1 MAGALSFLTRGALCF
16 SSGIDFSLCFVSIG
30 RIIASESQTG
40 VCATLTPMLFRTQS
54 AAVYGVD
61 ADLVDIEVDLTPAR
75 GETDQ
80 TPAVIIVGLP
90 DLAVRESRERIRA
103 AINNSAFFFPFHKT
117 TINLAPADVRK
128 EGASFDL
135 PIALGILGANGDLG
149 NTEHLTDILAVG
161 ELSLDGR
168 VRPIRGA
175 LPIALR
181 ARQSQTKH
189 LLLPDENAK
198 EAAVVSGVN
207 VYAVTDLR
215 SAVEMIAAIRSET
228 PPEPIRVDPAH
239 ILIRDERYSVDFRE
253 VRGQQ
258 AAKRALEVATAGGHN
273 ILLIG
278 PPGSGKTMLAKRLP
292 TILPPLE
299 FEAALELTKI
309 HSVAGLTGRA
319 GLVTERPF
327 RSPHHT
333 ISDAGLIGGGAVPRP
348 GEVSLAHQGVL
359 FLDELPEFD
368 RSVLEVLRQPL
379 EDQKV
384 TISRAAMSLT
394 FPASFMLAAAMN
406 PCPCGFWN
414 DPTRECRCSPLQI
427 QRYVGR
433 ISGPLLD
440 RIDIHIDVP
449 AVRFRE
455 LTGDTP
461 PDAEGSSAIR
471 QRVIKARE
479 RQSERL
485 AAEGIFSNAAMTP
498 RLIRRYCRID
508 AESETMLERAM
519 TRLGLSARAYDRIL
533 KVSRTIADLEDCD
546 DIQSAHVAE
555 AVHYRS
561 LDRTY
566 WT

>member
-1 MAGALSFLTRGALCF
+1 
-16 SSGIDFSLCFVSIG
+16 
-30 RIIASESQTG
+30 
-40 VCATLTPMLFRTQS
+40 MLFRTQS
-54 AAVYGVD
+54 AAVYGID
-61 ADLVDIEVDLTPAR
+61 ADLVDIEVDLTPVR
-75 GETDQ
+75 GELDSQ
-80 TPAVIIVGLP
+80 PSVIIVGLP
-90 DLAVRESRERIRA
+90 DAAVRESRERIRA
-103 AINNSAFFFPFHKT
+103 AIANCAFFFPFHKT

-149 NTEHLTDILAVG
+149 SAENLTETLSVG

-175 LPIALR
+175 LSIALR
-181 ARQSQTKH
+181 AREAGMTH
-189 LLLPDENAK
+189 LLLPEQNAK
-198 EAAVVSGVN
+198 EAAVVHGID
-207 VYAVTDLR
+207 VYPVADLR
-215 SAVEMIAAIRSET
+215 SAVDLIGALSGPVDRRPAPLKIEPSEVLSYADHY
-228 PPEPIRVDPAH
+228 R
-239 ILIRDERYSVDFRE
+239 VDFRE
-253 VRGQQ
+253 DRGQF
-258 AAKRALEVATAGGHN
+258 AAKRALEVASAGSHN

-309 HSVAGLTGRA
+309 HSVVGLTGHS
-319 GLVTERPF
+319 GLVCERPF

-333 ISDAGLIGGGAVPRP
+333 ISDAGLIGGGAIPRP
-348 GEVSLAHQGVL
+348 GEVSLAHHGVL

-368 RSVLEVLRQPL
+368 RRVLEVLRQPL
-379 EDQKV
+379 EDQHV

-449 AVRFRE
+449 AVRFKE
-455 LTGDTP
+455 LRGGDTP
-461 PDAEGSSAIR
+461 EGESSQQIR
-471 QRVIKARE
+471 ERVIQARE
-479 RQSERL
+479 RQRERFQG
-485 AAEGIFSNAAMTP
+485 EGVFANAQMTP
-498 RLIRRYCRID
+498 RQIRKYCKINS
-508 AESETMLERAM
+508 ESEQMLESAM
-519 TRLGLSARAYDRIL
+519 TRLGLSARAFDRIL
-533 KVSRTIADLEDCD
+533 KVSRTIADLDGKPE
-546 DIQSAHVAE
+546 ILPMHVSE
-555 AVHYRS
+555 AVGYRS

>member
-1 MAGALSFLTRGALCF
+1 
-16 SSGIDFSLCFVSIG
+16 
-30 RIIASESQTG
+30 
-40 VCATLTPMLFRTQS
+40 MLFRTQS
-54 AAVYGVD
+54 AAVYGID
-61 ADLVDIEVDLTPAR
+61 ASLVDVEVDLTPIR
-75 GETDQ
+75 NEVDTS
-80 TPAVIIVGLP
+80 PPVIIVGLP
-90 DLAVRESRERIRA
+90 DPAIRESRERIRA
-103 AINNSAFFFPFHKT
+103 AINNSAFLFPIQKT

-149 NTEHLTDILAVG
+149 AAEHLTDILSVG

-181 ARQSQTKH
+181 ARNSQAQH

-198 EAAVVSGVN
+198 EAAVVSNVK

-215 SAVEMIAAIRSET
+215 KAVEMIAAIRSDN
-228 PPEPIRVDPAH
+228 PPEPVRVDPGD
-239 ILIRDERYSVDFRE
+239 ILIHDDHYNVDFRE
-253 VRGQQ
+253 VRGQH

-278 PPGSGKTMLAKRLP
+278 PPGSGKTMLTKRLP

-309 HSVAGLTGRA
+309 HSVAGLTGRS
-319 GLVTERPF
+319 GLVTQRPF

-333 ISDAGLIGGGAVPRP
+333 ISDAGLIGGGAIPRP

-379 EDQKV
+379 EDQRV

-394 FPASFMLAAAMN
+394 FPASFMLTAAMN

-414 DPTRECRCSPLQI
+414 DPTRECRCTPLQI

-455 LTGDTP
+455 LTGETP
-461 PDAEGSSAIR
+461 PDVEESASIR
-471 QRVIKARE
+471 QRVISARE
-479 RQSERL
+479 KQRQRFVS
-485 AAEGIFSNAAMTP
+485 EGIFANAAMSP
-498 RLIRRYCRID
+498 RLIRQYCRID
-508 AESETMLERAM
+508 RDSEAMLERAM
-519 TRLGLSARAYDRIL
+519 TRQGLSARAYDRIL
-533 KVSRTIADLEDCD
+533 KVSRTIADLEGAEE
-546 DIQSAHVAE
+546 INSSHVSE

>member
-1 MAGALSFLTRGALCF
+1 
-16 SSGIDFSLCFVSIG
+16 
-30 RIIASESQTG
+30 
-40 VCATLTPMLFRTQS
+40 MLFRTLS
-54 AAVYGVD
+54 AAVYGID
-61 ADLVDIEVDLTPAR
+61 ADLVDIEVDLTPVR
-75 GETDQ
+75 GEADQ
-80 TPAVIIVGLP
+80 TSAVIIVGLP
-90 DLAVRESRERIRA
+90 DAAVRESRERIRA
-103 AINNSAFFFPFHKT
+103 AISNCGFFFPFQKT

-135 PIALGILGANGDLG
+135 PIALGILGANGDLAEASG
-149 NTEHLTDILAVG
+149 LTDLISVG

-168 VRPIRGA
+168 VRPIKGA
-175 LPIALR
+175 LPIAIL
-181 ARQSQTKH
+181 AREASIKY
-189 LLLPDENAK
+189 LFVPEENAK
-198 EAAVVSGVN
+198 EAAVVSGISIYPV
-207 VYAVTDLR
+207 ADLR
-215 SAVEMIAAIRSET
+215 GAVDLIAGLRSEN
-228 PPEPIRVDPAH
+228 PPEPLKVDPSE
-239 ILIRDERYSVDFRE
+239 ILNHADSYNVDFRE

-258 AAKRALEVATAGGHN
+258 SAKRALEIASAGSHN

-278 PPGSGKTMLAKRLP
+278 PPGSGKTMLSKRLP
-292 TILPPLE
+292 TILPSLE

-309 HSVAGLTGRA
+309 HSVAGLTGRS

-394 FPASFMLAAAMN
+394 FPAAFMLAAAMN

-449 AVRFRE
+449 AVKFRD
-455 LTGDTP
+455 LTGDVAPET
-461 PDAEGSSAIR
+461 EGSSEIR
-471 QRVIKARE
+471 DRVIKARE
-479 RQSERL
+479 RQSERFSV
-485 AAEGIFSNAAMTP
+485 EKIFSNAAMTP
-498 RLIRRYCRID
+498 RMIRNYCRID
-508 AESETMLERAM
+508 AESEQMLERAM

-533 KVSRTIADLEDCD
+533 KVSRTIADLEGSDN
-546 DIQSAHVAE
+546 IRSPHVAE
-555 AVHYRS
+555 AVGYRS

>member
-1 MAGALSFLTRGALCF
+1 
-16 SSGIDFSLCFVSIG
+16 
-30 RIIASESQTG
+30 
-40 VCATLTPMLFRTQS
+40 MLFRTLS
-54 AAVYGVD
+54 AAVYGID
-61 ADLVDIEVDLTPAR
+61 ADLVDIEVDLTHSR
-75 GETDQ
+75 GEVEQSSSVT
-80 TPAVIIVGLP
+80 IVGLP
-90 DLAVRESRERIRA
+90 DAAVRESRERIRA
-103 AINNSAFFFPFHKT
+103 AMQNCGYFFPFQKT

-135 PIALGILGANGDLG
+135 PIALGILGANGDLA
-149 NTEHLTDILAVG
+149 EHYSLIDILCVG

-168 VRPIRGA
+168 VRAIRGA
-175 LPIALR
+175 LPIAIL
-181 ARQSQTKH
+181 ARDASIRH
-189 LLLPDENAK
+189 VVLPEESAR
-198 EAAVVSGVN
+198 EAAVVDGVN
-207 VYAVTDLR
+207 VYAVSDLRGAVKVVADLR
-215 SAVEMIAAIRSET
+215 SAEL
-228 PPEPIRVDPAH
+228 PAPLKVAPVQ
-239 ILIRDERYSVDFRE
+239 INAPNGQFNVDFRE
-253 VRGQQ
+253 VRGQVS
-258 AAKRALEVATAGGHN
+258 AKRALEVASAGGHN

-292 TILPPLE
+292 TIMPPLE

-309 HSVAGLTGRA
+309 HSVSGLTGRA

-333 ISDAGLIGGGAVPRP
+333 ISDAGLIGGGSVPRP

-368 RSVLEVLRQPL
+368 RGVLEVLRQPL

-406 PCPCGFWN
+406 ACPCGHWG

-449 AVRFRE
+449 AVKFRE
-455 LTGDTP
+455 LAGDVLPET
-461 PDAEGSSAIR
+461 DSSAMIR
-471 QRVIKARE
+471 ARVITARE
-479 RQSERL
+479 RQLRRLREER
-485 AAEGIFSNAAMTP
+485 IFCNAAMTP
-498 RLIRRYCRID
+498 RMIRLHCKID
-508 AESETMLERAM
+508 KECERMLEKAM
-519 TRLGLSARAYDRIL
+519 QRIGLSARAYDRIL
-533 KVSRTIADLEDCD
+533 KVSRTIADLEGCD
-546 DIQSAHVAE
+546 KITSSHVSE
-555 AVHYRS
+555 AVGYRS

>member
-1 MAGALSFLTRGALCF
+1 MLYR
-16 SSGIDFSLCFVSIG
+16 
-30 RIIASESQTG
+30 
-40 VCATLTPMLFRTQS
+40 TLS
-54 AAVYGVD
+54 AAVYGID
-61 ADLVDIEVDLTPAR
+61 ADLVDIEVDLAATR
-75 GETDQ
+75 GDDQ
-80 TPAVIIVGLP
+80 VSSVTIVGLP
-90 DLAVRESRERIRA
+90 DAAVRESRERIRA
-103 AINNSAFFFPFHKT
+103 AIQNCGYLFPLQKT

-135 PIALGILGANGDLG
+135 PIALGILGANGDLAEAH
-149 NTEHLTDILAVG
+149 NLIHLLCVG

-168 VRPIRGA
+168 VRAIKGA
-175 LPIALR
+175 LPIAIL
-181 ARQSQTKH
+181 ARDASIRH
-189 LLLPDENAK
+189 LILPEENAK
-198 EAAVVSGVN
+198 EAAVVSGIN
-207 VYAVTDLR
+207 VYPVADLR
-215 SAVEMIAAIRSET
+215 SAVNLVADLQSNN
-228 PPEPIRVDPAH
+228 PPAPLVVDPAE
-239 ILIRDERYSVDFRE
+239 ILARTEHYSVDFKE
-253 VRGQQ
+253 VRGQVS
-258 AAKRALEVATAGGHN
+258 AKRALEIASAGAHN

-278 PPGSGKTMLAKRLP
+278 PPGSGKTMLAKRLA
-292 TILPPLE
+292 TIMPPLE
-299 FEAALELTKI
+299 FDAALELTKI

-333 ISDAGLIGGGAVPRP
+333 ISDAGLIGGGTLPRP

-368 RSVLEVLRQPL
+368 RGVLEVLRQPL
-379 EDQKV
+379 EDQQV

-449 AVRFRE
+449 AVKFRE
-455 LTGDTP
+455 LSGADST
-461 PDAEGSSAIR
+461 DADSSVTIRDRVINAR
-471 QRVIKARE
+471 QRQLRRLKGE
-479 RQSERL
+479 R
-485 AAEGIFSNAAMTP
+485 IFANSAMTP
-498 RLIRRYCRID
+498 RMIRTHCQID
-508 AESETMLERAM
+508 TPSERMLESAM

-533 KVSRTIADLEDCD
+533 KVSRTIADLEGSDK
-546 DIQSAHVAE
+546 INSTHVSE
-555 AVHYRS
+555 AVGYRS

>member
-1 MAGALSFLTRGALCF
+1 
-16 SSGIDFSLCFVSIG
+16 
-30 RIIASESQTG
+30 
-40 VCATLTPMLFRTQS
+40 MLFRTQS
-54 AAVYGVD
+54 AAVYGID
-61 ADLVDIEVDLTPAR
+61 ADLVDIEVDLVPAR
-75 GETDQ
+75 GEADAPSSVT
-80 TPAVIIVGLP
+80 IVGLP

-103 AINNSAFFFPFHKT
+103 AINNSGFFFPFHKT

-149 NTEHLTDILAVG
+149 ETVGLTDTLAVG

-175 LPIALR
+175 LPIAIL
-181 ARQSQTKH
+181 ARDAGVKA
-189 LLLPDENAK
+189 LILPEENAT
-198 EAAVVSGVN
+198 EAAVVAGVD
-207 VYAVTDLR
+207 VYAAATLR
-215 SAVEMIAAIRSET
+215 GAVELIEALRRGDAERR
-228 PPEPIRVDPAH
+228 PRPVGVD
-239 ILIRDERYSVDFRE
+239 LSRMLSNEGRYDVDFRE

-258 AAKRALEVATAGGHN
+258 AAKRALEVASAGSHN

-309 HSVAGLTGRA
+309 HSVAGLTGRT
-319 GLVTERPF
+319 GLVVERPF

-333 ISDAGLIGGGAVPRP
+333 ISDAGLIGGGAMPRP
-348 GEVSLAHQGVL
+348 GEVSLAHNGVL

-379 EDQKV
+379 EDQRV

-414 DPTRECRCSPLQI
+414 DPVRECRCTPLQI

-449 AVRFRE
+449 AVRFKE
-455 LTGDTP
+455 LSDGGA
-461 PDAEGSSAIR
+461 PDGECSAAIR
-471 QRVIKARE
+471 ERVIRARE
-479 RQSERL
+479 RQHARL
-485 AAEGIFSNAAMTP
+485 AGEAIFSNAQMSP
-498 RLIRRYCRID
+498 RLIRKHCRLD
-508 AESETMLERAM
+508 AEGERMLEAAM

-533 KVSRTIADLEDCD
+533 KVSRTIADLEGVDR
-546 DIQSAHVAE
+546 IRVAHVAE
-555 AVHYRS
+555 AVGYRS

-566 WT
+566 WA

>member
-1 MAGALSFLTRGALCF
+1 
-16 SSGIDFSLCFVSIG
+16 
-30 RIIASESQTG
+30 
-40 VCATLTPMLFRTQS
+40 MLFRTQS
-54 AAVYGVD
+54 AAVYGID
-61 ADLVDIEVDLTPAR
+61 ANLVDVEVDLTPIKN
-75 GETDQ
+75 ETD
-80 TPAVIIVGLP
+80 TPASVIIVGLP

-103 AINNSAFFFPFHKT
+103 AINNSAFFFPFQKT

-149 NTEHLTDILAVG
+149 EAEHLTDILSVG

-198 EAAVVSGVN
+198 EAAVVSDVN
-207 VYAVTDLR
+207 VYPVTDLR
-215 SAVEMIAAIRSET
+215 NAVEMIAAIRSEN
-228 PPEPIRVDPAH
+228 PPDPIRVDPSD
-239 ILIRDERYSVDFRE
+239 ILIHDDHYSVDFRE
-253 VRGQQ
+253 VRGQH

-278 PPGSGKTMLAKRLP
+278 PPGSGKTMLTKRLP

-319 GLVTERPF
+319 GLVTNRPF

-333 ISDAGLIGGGAVPRP
+333 ISDAGLIGGGALPRP

-379 EDQKV
+379 EDQRV

-440 RIDIHIDVP
+440 RIDIHVDVP

-461 PDAEGSSAIR
+461 PDAEGSDAIR
-471 QRVIKARE
+471 GRVIGARE
-479 RQSERL
+479 RQRERF
-485 AAEGIFSNAAMTP
+485 AAEGIFSNATMTP
-498 RLIRRYCRID
+498 RLIRKYCRID
-508 AESETMLERAM
+508 IESETMLERAM
-519 TRLGLSARAYDRIL
+519 NRLGLSARAYDRIL
-533 KVSRTIADLEDCD
+533 KVSRTIADLENSEE
-546 DIQSAHVAE
+546 INSAHVSE

>member
-1 MAGALSFLTRGALCF
+1 
-16 SSGIDFSLCFVSIG
+16 
-30 RIIASESQTG
+30 
-40 VCATLTPMLFRTQS
+40 MLFRTLS
-54 AAVYGVD
+54 AAVYGIN
-61 ADLVDIEVDLTPAR
+61 ADLVDIEVDLSPVR
-75 GETDQ
+75 GEREAPDSVT
-80 TPAVIIVGLP
+80 IVGLP
-90 DLAVRESRERIRA
+90 DAAVRESRERIRA
-103 AINNSAFFFPFHKT
+103 AIQNCGYFFPFLRV

-128 EGASFDL
+128 EGAAFDL
-135 PIALGILGANGDLG
+135 PIALGILGANSDLAES
-149 NTEHLTDILAVG
+149 NSLIHLLCVG

-168 VRPIRGA
+168 VRPIKGA
-175 LPIALR
+175 LPIAIL
-181 ARQSQTKH
+181 AREANIKH
-189 LLLPDENAK
+189 VVLPDENAK

-207 VYAVTDLR
+207 VYPVANLR
-215 SAVEMIAAIRSET
+215 DAAELVAAFKSET
-228 PPEPIRVDPAH
+228 PPEPLKIDPAELLVPSEH
-239 ILIRDERYSVDFRE
+239 YNVDFRE
-253 VRGQQ
+253 VRGQLSV
-258 AAKRALEVATAGGHN
+258 KRALEVASAGGHN

-292 TILPPLE
+292 TILPSLE

-414 DPTRECRCSPLQI
+414 DPTRECRCTPPQI

-449 AVRFRE
+449 AVKFRD
-455 LTGDTP
+455 LTGEIP
-461 PDAEGSSAIR
+461 PETDDSATIR
-471 QRVIKARE
+471 TRVMAARE
-479 RQSERL
+479 RQLLRFDGEK
-485 AAEGIFSNAAMTP
+485 IFANSAMTP
-498 RLIRRYCRID
+498 RMIRRHCRID
-508 AESETMLERAM
+508 SESEQMLERAM
-519 TRLGLSARAYDRIL
+519 LRQGLSARAYDRIL
-533 KVSRTIADLEDCD
+533 KVSRTIADLD
-546 DIQSAHVAE
+546 DSEKIRSAHVGE
-555 AVHYRS
+555 AVGYRS

-566 WT
+566 WA

>member
-1 MAGALSFLTRGALCF
+1 
-16 SSGIDFSLCFVSIG
+16 
-30 RIIASESQTG
+30 
-40 VCATLTPMLFRTQS
+40 MLFRTLS
-54 AAVYGVD
+54 AAVYGIN
-61 ADLVDIEVDLTPAR
+61 ADLVDIEVDLTPVR
-75 GETDQ
+75 TESE
-80 TPAVIIVGLP
+80 PAQSVTIVGLP
-90 DLAVRESRERIRA
+90 DAAVRESRERIRA
-103 AINNSAFFFPFHKT
+103 AISNCGFFFPFQRI

-135 PIALGILGANGDLG
+135 PIALGILGANGDLAEE
-149 NTEHLTDILAVG
+149 NNLISVLCVG

-168 VRPIRGA
+168 VRPIKGA
-175 LPIALR
+175 LPIAIL
-181 ARQSQTKH
+181 AREALIKQVI
-189 LLLPDENAK
+189 LPDENAK
-198 EAAVVSGVN
+198 EAAVVTGVN
-207 VYAVTDLR
+207 VYPVADLR
-215 SAVEMIAAIRSET
+215 SAVELVAALRSAD
-228 PPEPIRVDPAH
+228 PPQPLTIDPAETLLRTDH
-239 ILIRDERYSVDFRE
+239 YNVDFRE
-253 VRGQQ
+253 VRGQLSV
-258 AAKRALEVATAGGHN
+258 KRALEVASAGAHN

-379 EDQKV
+379 EDQRV

-414 DPTRECRCSPLQI
+414 DPTRECRCTPLQI

-449 AVRFRE
+449 AVKFRD
-455 LTGDTP
+455 LTGDAP
-461 PDAEGSSAIR
+461 PETDDSAAIR
-471 QRVIKARE
+471 ERVITARE
-479 RQSERL
+479 RQRERL
-485 AAEGIFSNAAMTP
+485 SNEKIFSNAEMTP
-498 RLIRRYCRID
+498 RMIRRYCHID
-508 AESETMLERAM
+508 ADSERNLRTSDSRTWSTCCAGLAIGL
-519 TRLGLSARAYDRIL
+519 TRLSLIASTALPRPATA
-533 KVSRTIADLEDCD
+533 STIATVSSE
-546 DIQSAHVAE
+546 
-555 AVHYRS
+555 
-561 LDRTY
+561 
-566 WT
+566 

>member
-1 MAGALSFLTRGALCF
+1 
-16 SSGIDFSLCFVSIG
+16 
-30 RIIASESQTG
+30 
-40 VCATLTPMLFRTQS
+40 MLFRTQS

-61 ADLVDIEVDLTPAR
+61 ADLVDIEVDLTPVR

-80 TPAVIIVGLP
+80 PSSVIIVGLP

-149 NTEHLTDILAVG
+149 NAEHLTDMLAVG

-181 ARQSQTKH
+181 ARQSQTRH

-215 SAVEMIAAIRSET
+215 SAVELIAAIRSET
-228 PPEPIRVDPAH
+228 PPEPIRVDPSH

-455 LTGDTP
+455 LTGDPP
-461 PDAEGSSAIR
+461 PDSEDSSAIR

-508 AESETMLERAM
+508 TESETMLERAM

-533 KVSRTIADLEDCD
+533 KVSRTIADLEDSD
-546 DIQSAHVAE
+546 EIKSAHVAE